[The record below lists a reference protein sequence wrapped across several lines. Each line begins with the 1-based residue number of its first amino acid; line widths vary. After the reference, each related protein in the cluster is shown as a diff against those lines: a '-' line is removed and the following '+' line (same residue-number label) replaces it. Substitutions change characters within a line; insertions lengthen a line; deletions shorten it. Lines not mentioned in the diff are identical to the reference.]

1 MTSIGTVLRSR
12 LHSMWHVPESAF
24 KRGAMGLFMAAIALL
39 GPFLNHPSKDE
50 LGYISTVL
58 VFATCGLKM
67 INPKAKNVTK
77 GFDIGNT
84 PHP

>member
-1 MTSIGTVLRSR
+1 
-12 LHSMWHVPESAF
+12 MWHIPESAF

-77 GFDIGNT
+77 GFDTLLIHETGICRR
-84 PHP
+84 PKGARRL